1 MSPTLAG
8 GFFTTG
14 LRGRPSVCLSLPLS
28 VSLSFCLSISPPLSV
43 SLSDS
48 PCESTSFFLAGVLR
62 RPESQPRRTAGFQL
76 L

>member
-28 VSLSFCLSISPPLSV
+28 VSLSFCLSISP

-48 PCESTSFFLAGVLR
+48 PCESTSFLLAGVLR
-62 RPESQPRRTAGFQL
+62 RPESQPRRTPGFQL